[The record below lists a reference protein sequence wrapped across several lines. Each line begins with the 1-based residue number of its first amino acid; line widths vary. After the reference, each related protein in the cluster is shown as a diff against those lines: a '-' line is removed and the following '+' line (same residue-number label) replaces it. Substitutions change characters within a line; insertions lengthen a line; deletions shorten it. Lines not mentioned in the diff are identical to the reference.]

1 VSRLPETSARAA
13 PENLAVLLREPLL
26 AITDHIHARL
36 AASGH
41 PEVRPAHGVVFQF
54 VDDEGTHVSTL
65 AQRAQMTKQSMAE
78 LVAHLETHGYVE
90 RIPDPADQR
99 AKLVRLTDRG
109 RDAVPVAQQAIA
121 ELEALWSELLGE
133 RDMTRLRGLLQRL
146 NEALA
151 AHC

>member
-78 LVAHLETHGYVE
+78 LVAHLEKHGYVE

-121 ELEALWSELLGE
+121 DLEARWSELVGE